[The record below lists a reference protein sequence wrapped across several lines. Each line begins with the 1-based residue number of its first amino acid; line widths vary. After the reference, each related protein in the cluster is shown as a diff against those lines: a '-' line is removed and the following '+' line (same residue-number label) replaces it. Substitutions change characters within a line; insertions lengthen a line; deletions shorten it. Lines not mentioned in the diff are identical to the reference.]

1 MRFAHGRAGVVRATI
16 RAEAVAS
23 VKERLLCGPLSHDN
37 QGKAKSSDGVRIFL
51 VRDDEQR
58 WSVCVAPKLRKHG
71 SNSHL
76 ALGPA
81 LAAHQNIRR
90 PAVSRCSRL
99 HKGRAQGFSRV
110 RIGNASPAELRSS
123 KG

>member
-1 MRFAHGRAGVVRATI
+1 MGVVRATI

-23 VKERLLCGPLSHDN
+23 VKERLLCGPLSHDT
-37 QGKAKSSDGVRIFL
+37 QGKAKSYDGVRIFL
-51 VRDDEQR
+51 VRDDELR
-58 WSVCVAPKLRKHG
+58 WNVCVVVKLYRHG

-81 LAAHQNIRR
+81 LAAHQNIRC
-90 PAVSRCSRL
+90 PGASRCSKL
-99 HKGRAQGFSRV
+99 HRDRAQGSSRI
-110 RIGNASPAELRSS
+110 RIDNAAPAVLPSS